1 MSTETKRGGR
11 PRKNDSEKREHVIPF
26 RVSEREYERLKE
38 VAKTRKKPVTSVIR
52 ERLWMIL
59 DE

>member
-1 MSTETKRGGR
+1 MEKNRGGR
-11 PRKNDSEKREHVIPF
+11 PRKDDSEKREHVILF

-38 VAKTRKKPVTSVIR
+38 AAGMRKIPVTRLIR
-52 ERLWMIL
+52 ERLWMFL